1 MAANNPSKN
10 NLKNRKNN
18 SVVEETKGFFENYGC
33 AKIFGG
39 DNPIYVKIFW
49 VSILF
54 GSLAGLVLMVRLR
67 ISNFIE
73 ISDATSY
80 LGVGVLWLKN
90 GVVFIFYILLG
101 HCFQIDK

>member
-1 MAANNPSKN
+1 MAGNNPSQN

-80 LGVGVLWLKN
+80 WGVCGGKLV
-90 GVVFIFYILLG
+90 
-101 HCFQIDK
+101 